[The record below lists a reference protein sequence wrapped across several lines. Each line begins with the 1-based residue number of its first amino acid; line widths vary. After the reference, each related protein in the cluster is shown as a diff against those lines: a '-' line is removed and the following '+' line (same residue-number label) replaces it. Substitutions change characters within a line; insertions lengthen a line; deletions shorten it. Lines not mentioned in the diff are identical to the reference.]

1 MTERGILVLVILG
14 AIGLGL
20 VVAMLRIKNQTTR
33 RTLLRA
39 FGLLIMAVY
48 SLVTLFPF
56 YALFIRSFVSTRDS
70 AELHLWIPKAAEVD
84 LDAQVGN
91 LAVFYNLDL
100 KQMKQDLGIPKG
112 KILGARD
119 TLREVAQKYN
129 IPEEKIRDYFKGFY
143 TLNGWY
149 TLLGGQLQGTTFWSA
164 LIRTLIVA
172 FVSLGVLIVLSIF
185 TGYGLAGLRRKDQMY
200 VYNTYLLQMVIPVML
215 IILPQ
220 YQMFQW
226 LFNVIP
232 GYEIQNGLVRGV
244 LQLLALIL
252 INIKGTALSTM
263 IFTSA
268 ISGIP
273 RDLEESAMIDGAG
286 RFQYVRH
293 ILLPLLKVPIVSLTV
308 IQLPLFYNQ
317 FLEPYVYTDP
327 GNSTL
332 LPFIQS
338 TVGQFSTNFQVIY
351 SGIFASVLP
360 LVIVYLIFRRFFVEG
375 VMAGAIKG

>member
-1 MTERGILVLVILG
+1 M
-14 AIGLGL
+14 
-20 VVAMLRIKNQTTR
+20 NPDP
-33 RTLLRA
+33 
-39 FGLLIMAVY
+39 F
-48 SLVTLFPF
+48 TLF
-56 YALFIRSFVSTRDS
+56 
-70 AELHLWIPKAAEVD
+70 
-84 LDAQVGN
+84 
-91 LAVFYNLDL
+91 
-100 KQMKQDLGIPKG
+100 
-112 KILGARD
+112 
-119 TLREVAQKYN
+119 
-129 IPEEKIRDYFKGFY
+129 
-143 TLNGWY
+143 
-149 TLLGGQLQGTTFWSA
+149 
-164 LIRTLIVA
+164 
-172 FVSLGVLIVLSIF
+172 
-185 TGYGLAGLRRKDQMY
+185 AGLRRKDQMY

-232 GYEIQNGLVRGV
+232 GYEIQNGLVRGA